1 MAALLTS
8 LRCIAELGWKEPWG
22 SQSRSSFYWRIAL
35 KDFATH
41 SDATEELSPTAAQPP
56 SRLEPKESKTRRQL
70 SDKTKI
76 SVVIPCYNEVTVLDV
91 LFERLE
97 RTASQ
102 WGTDYEVIL
111 VDDGSTDAT
120 WEKILSYHH
129 RNPRWRA
136 VRLARNFGHQTALR
150 AGLHS
155 VSGDLVAVLDA
166 DLQDPPEEL
175 ARFFEKWSE
184 GYDVIYGVRQQRKE
198 GPFKR
203 WSYFAFYRVLGL
215 LSQTKIPADAGD
227 FSVMDRRIV
236 DILQT
241 MPERQPFIRA
251 LRSWIGFEQVAVPY
265 ERSRRAAGRSKY
277 GLGGLV
283 GLALDGI
290 LSSSTYPLR
299 LATWLGVFVSF
310 SAFVGVIA
318 IFLMRI
324 FADQLEPYG
333 FNPIPG
339 TASIIISILFLGGV
353 QLLCLGILGEY
364 LGRIY
369 ENVKARPLWTVR
381 ETCGLDKSAE
391 SPTLNQSPEKQA

>member
-1 MAALLTS
+1 MKDVGTQH
-8 LRCIAELGWKEPWG
+8 ELP
-22 SQSRSSFYWRIAL
+22 
-35 KDFATH
+35 
-41 SDATEELSPTAAQPP
+41 EEVPVTAAQSPP
-56 SRLEPKESKTRRQL
+56 HSAPKKSGHSRQL
-70 SDKTKI
+70 DAQTKI
-76 SVVIPCYNEVTVLDV
+76 SVVIPCYNEAAVLDI
-91 LFERLE
+91 LFERVE
-97 RTASQ
+97 QTAST

-111 VDDGSTDAT
+111 IDDGSTDAT
-120 WEKILSYHH
+120 WEKIVSYHQL
-129 RNPRWRA
+129 NPRWQA

-175 ARFFEKWSE
+175 SRFFTKWIE
-184 GYDVIYGVRQQRKE
+184 GYDVMYGVRQQRKE
-198 GPFKR
+198 GPLKR
-203 WSYFAFYRVLGL
+203 WSYFTFYRLLGV
-215 LSQTKIPADAGD
+215 LSQTRIPADAGD
-227 FSVMDRRIV
+227 FSVMDRRVV
-236 DILQT
+236 DVLQT

-251 LRSWIGFEQVAVPY
+251 LRSWVGFEQIAIPY
-265 ERSRRAAGRSKY
+265 ERSQRVAGHSKY
-277 GLGGLV
+277 GIGGLI

-318 IFLMRI
+318 IFLMRV
-324 FADQLEPYG
+324 FADQLAPYG

-339 TASIIISILFLGGV
+339 TATIIISILFLGGV

-381 ETCGLDKSAE
+381 ETCGLDKPAADRSVISEPPVGPA
-391 SPTLNQSPEKQA
+391 